1 MRRTI
6 TFPMIGM
13 SIMML
18 CCAVHPSAAAESP
31 DFQHDILP
39 LLYHR
44 CFSCHSEK
52 KDQPKG
58 ELRLDSA
65 AGIHDSGVIVAGKP
79 DESELLTRVSLPH
92 ADTDHMPPLKGGG
105 QPLSDSEQAL
115 MRRWIADGAKTGEW
129 VRFDHRQPVM
139 MVSGV
144 PLSRADVPDLA
155 LRVDELVQQ
164 SHADKGTTLNATIT
178 DNVFLRRVYLD
189 VMGRIPSL
197 AESRRFLDN
206 PAADKRAQLIDELLN
221 SEGYVSH
228 TFNWKADQLRLVT
241 NRVIAGQ
248 PAWMYD
254 EWVKESIRAKM
265 PYDEFVRRLVTASG
279 YLWENGAMGF
289 YLRDQGMPLDHM
301 SNLARIFLGTRIECA
316 QCHDHPFE
324 PITQKDF
331 YQLAAFTSGV
341 STYGTDNV
349 EHWRE
354 LQSQLNMMNAPRNLY
369 DSVSGTVAIL
379 KRRTKDTS
387 HQLKFPDS
395 YVSDPAAR
403 GTVVDART
411 PFGDDPP
418 VTVENRRAVFADWL
432 ISSRNPRFALNIA
445 NRLWKR
451 VIGLGLIEPVDSLSA
466 INHVEHAALTDFL
479 TQTIVRL
486 GFDERAFLAVLLNT
500 RLYQS
505 ESVRE
510 EPEPG
515 ASFHLRGPRLRRLS
529 AEQAWDSL
537 LVLLVEGL
545 DDRKPMKADRG
556 ALGREQVT
564 QLSKM
569 SAVGLMDRAKLMLEY
584 RTEQRQQSFQS
595 ADRKDAIQQAKET
608 GDFAAVRRLE
618 NEQIESDAKINLL
631 RDSLQ
636 MSRQAAPKET
646 DPRWVNLSGAWV
658 RAAEIETPIELGHFL
673 RQFGQS
679 DRREIDAYNRNPN
692 ITHSLAL
699 MNGDLTRMIL
709 DERSFLR
716 TQLREF
722 ATDEQRLNAIYQA
735 VLVRNVTADEA
746 NHCLLIFESSPSPE
760 ADMIWA
766 LLNTPEFLFNQ

>member
-1 MRRTI
+1 MRLTPSLKTI
-6 TFPMIGM
+6 GACIVTLFGVAQ
-13 SIMML
+13 L
-18 CCAVHPSAAAESP
+18 SAAADSP
-31 DFQHDILP
+31 DFQRDIQP

-65 AGIHDSGVIVAGKP
+65 QGIHDSGVVVAGNP
-79 DESELLTRVSLPH
+79 DESELLVRVSLPH
-92 ADTDHMPPLKGGG
+92 SDTDLMPPLKGGG
-105 QPLSDSEQAL
+105 QPLSDSERAL
-115 MRRWIADGAKTGEW
+115 LRRWIADGAKTGDW
-129 VRFDHRQPVM
+129 VKFDHRQPAMTVRDA
-139 MVSGV
+139 
-144 PLSRADVPDLA
+144 PLSRADVPHLA
-155 LRVDELVQQ
+155 RRVDELVQQ
-164 SHADKGTTLNATIT
+164 SNADKGKTMNAAIN

-189 VMGRIPSL
+189 VAGRIPSL
-197 AESRRFLDN
+197 SESRRFLDST
-206 PAADKRAQLIDELLN
+206 AADKRAKLIDELLN
-221 SEGYVSH
+221 REGYVSH

-254 EWVKESIRAKM
+254 EWVKESIRSKI
-265 PYDEFVRRLVTASG
+265 PYDEYVRRLVTASG

-301 SNLARIFLGTRIECA
+301 SNLARVFLGTRVECA

-341 STYGTDNV
+341 STYGTENV

-354 LQSQLNMMNAPRNLY
+354 LQSQLNAMNAPRNLY

-387 HQLKFPDS
+387 YQLKFPDS
-395 YVSDPAAR
+395 YVNDPAAR

-411 PFGDDPP
+411 PFGDDPA

-432 ISSRNPRFALNIA
+432 TSSRNPRFALNIA

-466 INHVEHAALTDFL
+466 INHTEHAALTDFL

-515 ASFHLRGPRLRRLS
+515 ASFHLRGPLLRRLS

-545 DDRKPMKADRG
+545 DDRRPMKADRG

-569 SAVGLMDRAKLMLEY
+569 NAVELMERAKLMLQY

-595 ADRKDAIQQAKET
+595 ADRKEAIKQAKES
-608 GDFAAVRRLE
+608 GDSAEVRRLE
-618 NEQIESDAKINLL
+618 NEQIESDTKINLL
-631 RDSLQ
+631 RDALQ
-636 MSRQAAPKET
+636 MSRHPAPKET
-646 DPRWVNLSGAWV
+646 DPRWVSLPSALV
-658 RAAEIETPIELGHFL
+658 RASEIETPIELGHFL

-716 TQLREF
+716 TQLRQF
-722 ATDEQRLNAIYQA
+722 ATGEQRLNAIYQA
-735 VLVRNVTADEA
+735 ILVRSATVEEA
-746 NHCLLIFESSPSPE
+746 KHCLPIFGTSPSPE

-766 LLNTPEFLFNQ
+766 LLNTPEFLFIQ